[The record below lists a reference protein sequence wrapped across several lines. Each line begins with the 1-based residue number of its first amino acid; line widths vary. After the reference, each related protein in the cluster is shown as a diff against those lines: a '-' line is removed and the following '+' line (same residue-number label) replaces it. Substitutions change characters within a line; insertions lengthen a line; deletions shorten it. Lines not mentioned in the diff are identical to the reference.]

1 MLHRATITV
10 NDGGGGYSTVV
21 RPTPSNPKGAIV
33 RVLYK
38 SNGRGFDMVINILI
52 TASRISRYNMDAPS
66 FDLWTELQS
75 TSAQVL

>member
-1 MLHRATITV
+1 M
-10 NDGGGGYSTVV
+10 NDGGGGYATVL